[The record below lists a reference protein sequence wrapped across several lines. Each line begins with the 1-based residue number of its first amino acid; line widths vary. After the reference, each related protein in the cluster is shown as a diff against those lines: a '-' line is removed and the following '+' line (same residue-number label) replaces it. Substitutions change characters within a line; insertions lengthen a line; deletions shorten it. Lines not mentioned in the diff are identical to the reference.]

1 MRLYLSI
8 FGLIFLISCAEESG
22 LGIKQMAPEPEPGG
36 ENEPSPPFS
45 IELSP
50 PAATD
55 RYVFVPM
62 PSLDSVAK
70 VDSLSLTIT
79 SIKVGKEPE
88 IVMTTPD
95 NMHAVVFN
103 SGSYSVS
110 IISVDTD
117 AVVTVPVREFFNN
130 MIMSPDGKY
139 SLSYFD
145 LLLSQGNIKIGDV
158 RSFNEVSAVDILSG
172 TELLYPVGFNPKQ
185 IKFTSNSGK
194 ALVISDRKLSII
206 EFSTSTVSTISLTED
221 PFDMRK
227 PREIEVHPDGSLCF
241 ISYENS
247 DVISTVDLSTAEIF
261 TRTAGPL
268 VSDISLSPDGG
279 SLYIVN
285 KGPGNV
291 SVLDSSTLTL
301 TTFSP
306 SSQLK
311 IDTISLSP
319 DGLLSLL
326 YSSSGA
332 EAKITVMDTTTGVF
346 ITYPLIKPVRDLVIL
361 PSGSSAFILH
371 QGIASTGDPSL
382 DAFFNAYPTVSLFRL
397 TTGESNPVAIAS
409 SPGRLAFSP
418 DGSQVFLLL
427 PGVNSVMIAHM
438 DTFIVDGAALLSK
451 PSHVGVFPN
460 SHKAYMSLEHPL
472 GRVSFLDGTTMRL
485 DTVTGFALQSLIME

>member
-8 FGLIFLISCAEESG
+8 FALIFLISCAKSEEGSYSMEGEPPTSG
-22 LGIKQMAPEPEPGG
+22 GYET
-36 ENEPSPPFS
+36 SPTFS

-55 RYVFVPM
+55 RYVFVPI

-70 VDSLSLTIT
+70 VDSLSMTIT
-79 SIKVGKEPE
+79 SIKVGKGPE
-88 IVMTTPD
+88 IIRTTPD
-95 NMHAVVFN
+95 NKHAVVFN

-110 IISVDTD
+110 IIYVDNDT
-117 AVVTVPVREFFNN
+117 VVTIPVREFFNN
-130 MIMSPDGKY
+130 MQMSPDGKY

-145 LLLSQGNIKIGDV
+145 LSLSHGNIRIEDV
-158 RSFNEVSAVDILSG
+158 RSFNEVSVVDILSG
-172 TELLYPVGFNPKQ
+172 TEMLYPVGFNPKQ
-185 IKFTSNSGK
+185 IKFTSDSRE

-247 DVISTVDLSTAEIF
+247 DVISKVDLSSGEIF

-268 VSDISLSPDGG
+268 VSDISLSSDGG
-279 SLYIVN
+279 NLYIVN
-285 KGPGNV
+285 KSPGNV
-291 SVLDSSTLTL
+291 SVLNSSTLTI

-306 SSQLK
+306 PTQLK
-311 IDTISLSP
+311 IDSISLSP
-319 DGLLSLL
+319 DGQLSLL
-326 YSSSGA
+326 YSSTGA
-332 EAKITVMDTTTGVF
+332 EAKITVMDTATGVF
-346 ITYPLIKPVRDLVIL
+346 ITYPLIKPIRDLVI
-361 PSGSSAFILH
+361 PPPGSSAFILH

-397 TTGESNPVAIAS
+397 TSGESNPVAVAS
-409 SPGRLAFSP
+409 SPGRLAFSQ
-418 DGSQVFLLL
+418 DGSQGFLLL

-438 DTFIVDGAALLSK
+438 DTFLIDGTTLLSK
-451 PSHVGVFPN
+451 PSHLGVFPN